1 MESVSTSTTPRSST
15 SGSGSTRRSPWTRSS
30 PGSHVIRVDYFED
43 GADAQANFDYE
54 RTGDVVPE
62 DPGYH
67 AEYFANQ
74 DLAGAPALTR
84 QDGAVDFA
92 WGDGSPGDGIPTDHF
107 SARWSKAVVLPV
119 GAYKFTVR
127 SDDGARLYVDGNLV
141 FSHWNN
147 QGPTTYSVTRQLAE
161 GTHEIVL
168 EYYESG
174 GGAMAQFSFGP
185 SDEPP
190 PPVTPFIAESFAN
203 RDLAGSPVVTRMDE
217 RIDFQWGGAAP
228 DPALPNDSFSARWTR
243 TTTYEAG
250 TYRFTVT
257 GDDGIR
263 VRVDGDVVVNGW
275 FYQAPTTYTADVPLT
290 AGEHTVVVEYF
301 EHTGGATAVFSEA
314 RL

>member
-1 MESVSTSTTPRSST
+1 LEQ
-15 SGSGSTRRSPWTRSS
+15 
-30 PGSHVIRVDYFED
+30 PGSDHLL
-43 GADAQANFDYE
+43 
-54 RTGDVVPE
+54 
-62 DPGYH
+62 GY
-67 AEYFANQ
+67 
-74 DLAGAPALTR
+74 
-84 QDGAVDFA
+84 
-92 WGDGSPGDGIPTDHF
+92 
-107 SARWSKAVVLPV
+107 
-119 GAYKFTVR
+119 
-127 SDDGARLYVDGNLV
+127 
-141 FSHWNN
+141 
-147 QGPTTYSVTRQLAE
+147 RQLAE

-190 PPVTPFIAESFAN
+190 PPVTPFTAEFFAN

-275 FYQAPTTYTADVPLT
+275 FYQARRRTRPTSRSQRANTPSWWSTSTHRRRNGRVLRGPPMTGSPVQRALT
-290 AGEHTVVVEYF
+290 EGQQT
-301 EHTGGATAVFSEA
+301 
-314 RL
+314 